1 MKILAVGM
9 NYPLHVKELHSDNKN
24 GNESLINKE
33 TALLPKEPVLFSKFD
48 SSIIQP
54 GKPFFVPDFAER
66 FDYETEIVV
75 KISRVGKDISERFA
89 HRYYQELTVGI
100 DFTARDLQKNLTD
113 NGRPW
118 ECCKAFDGSAG
129 IGKFINKEELGCD
142 VQDIHFHMDMNGE
155 LKQEGHTADM
165 LFTIDQIIA
174 YASKFFTLKT
184 GDLIFTGTPF
194 GVGPVKE
201 GDKLEGYIGDRKLL
215 DLRIK

>member
-1 MKILAVGM
+1 M

-24 GNESLINKE
+24 ENDSLLAKE
-33 TALLPKEPVLFSKFD
+33 TVLLPKEPVLFSKFD

-89 HRYYQELTVGI
+89 HRYYKEITVGI
-100 DFTARDLQKNLTD
+100 DFTARDLQKKLTD
-113 NGRPW
+113 KGHPW
-118 ECCKAFDGSAG
+118 ECCKAFDGSAA
-129 IGKFINKEELGCD
+129 IGKFIDKDSLGCD
-142 VQDIHFHMDMNGE
+142 VQDIHFHMNMNGE
-155 LKQEGHTADM
+155 KKQEGHTADM

-201 GDKLEGYIGDRKLL
+201 GDKLEGYIQDIKLL